1 MGIIVGNSE
10 ISKGSGIVDFKT
22 NNVSGLSIDPS
33 GIFNQPNKPYF
44 VAQGSGDWTLYS
56 AGGWTTLTL
65 GSVIKNN
72 GSAYNP
78 STGKFT
84 APVSGSYY
92 FVASTYTHKWNATN
106 QDSYTHPIFR
116 VNGSYTAR
124 QASASNPYRLRS
136 RTYYGGGYTS
146 DTEINDIL
154 YLQAGDMVEY
164 HIYASGSMA
173 YYPPYSIFCGALI
186 G

>member
-1 MGIIVGNSE
+1 MGIITQNSE
-10 ISKGSGIVDFKT
+10 IKKGSDAIQIDTGGT
-22 NNVSGLSIDPS
+22 TGLKINSS
-33 GIFNQPNKPYF
+33 GIFFQPNRPYF
-44 VAQGSGDWTLYS
+44 MAQGSGDWTLYS
-56 AGGWTTLTL
+56 AGGWTTLAL
-65 GSVIKNN
+65 GSVIQNN
-72 GSAYNP
+72 SGSYNS

-84 APVSGSYY
+84 APVSGYYY

-116 VNGSYTAR
+116 VNGSYTLR
-124 QASASNPYRLRS
+124 QASAANPYRLRS

-164 HIYASGSMA
+164 HIYASGAMA

>member
-1 MGIIVGNSE
+1 MAVILGQSE
-10 ISKGSGIVDFKT
+10 IKKGSGVISFETLGKT
-22 NNVSGLSIDPS
+22 GLEINSSSIFS
-33 GIFNQPNKPYF
+33 QPNKPF
-44 VAQGSGDWTLYS
+44 FIVQGSGDWTLYS
-56 AGGWTTLTL
+56 SGGWTTLTL
-65 GSVIKNN
+65 GSVIQNN
-72 GSAYNP
+72 GNNYNP

-92 FVASTYTHKWNATN
+92 FIASTYTHKWNATN

-116 VNGSYTAR
+116 INGSYTTK
-124 QASASNPYRLRS
+124 QATQTTPYRLRS

-146 DTEINDIL
+146 DTEINDIF

-164 HIYASGSMA
+164 HIYASGPMA